1 MEDTSASSSNS
12 GLINHAVK
20 WGLISAACSIIITL
34 LLYVVD
40 YTLMVQIKFALFSL
54 VLYLGIVIFGGIN
67 YRKSVGG
74 YLDFGK
80 AYLHGL
86 TIFALSGLVATI
98 FNILLYTVIDPELPS
113 KLVDASIENTRAMME
128 QFGAPADGMD
138 EALEKVKTDTEA
150 RFTVVGLA
158 KSYIWV
164 VVVSA
169 ILALITGLIVRK
181 RQPVEF

>member
-1 MEDTSASSSNS
+1 MEETSSSS
-12 GLINHAVK
+12 QGPSLVNHAIK

-54 VLYLGIVIFGGIN
+54 IIYLGIVIYGGID

-74 YLDFGK
+74 YLDFGP

-86 TIFALSGLVATI
+86 VIFALSGLVATI
-98 FNILLYTVIDPELPS
+98 FNILLYTVIDPELPG

-138 EALEKVKTDTEA
+138 EALEKVKTDTE
-150 RFTVVGLA
+150 
-158 KSYIWV
+158 
-164 VVVSA
+164 
-169 ILALITGLIVRK
+169 
-181 RQPVEF
+181 